1 MAPAERAPDRM
12 NAAASGPVPRKRSRR
27 RDARKGERHPQRIG
41 GVLAEM
47 LDRMGIR
54 ERVERSA
61 TAARWEGIVGPHIA
75 RVTRVGGIK
84 GKTLFIEVAG
94 AAWMTELNM
103 MRRKLLSRLNEN
115 RTRGRIDRIVFV
127 QSGDSSPA
135 VARRGR
141 LDRGRG

>member
-1 MAPAERAPDRM
+1 MARGKA
-12 NAAASGPVPRKRSRR
+12 RR
-27 RDARKGERHPQRIG
+27 RKAGEPQRHPQPVG
-41 GVLAEM
+41 GVLAEL

-61 TAARWEGIVGPHIA
+61 TAARWERVAGPHIA
-75 RVTRVGGIK
+75 RVTKVGGIK
-84 GKTLFIEVAG
+84 GGTLFIEVAG

-103 MRRKLLSRLNEN
+103 MRRRLLDRLNED

-127 QSGDSSPA
+127 QSGDSSPG

-141 LDRGRG
+141 SDKGRG

>member
-12 NAAASGPVPRKRSRR
+12 REVASRPVSRASSRR
-27 RDARKGERHPQRIG
+27 RDAREGERHPQPIG

-61 TAARWEGIVGPHIA
+61 TAARWERVVGPHIA
-75 RVTRVGGIK
+75 RVTSVGGIR
-84 GKTLFIEVAG
+84 GGTLFIEVAG

-103 MRRKLLSRLNEN
+103 MRRKLLGRLNRN
-115 RTRGRIDRIVFV
+115 RARGRIDRIVFV

-135 VARRGR
+135 EAHRGR
-141 LDRGRG
+141 IDRGRG